1 MRFLSKHKRHGDENG
16 VEGGKERIVP
26 SRGFDPVVRILEY
39 ELSSSVFTLEG
50 LDSGFLV
57 WRTMETKMRSSLRKN
72 FLFLSLFF
80 CYTIGEIIQRVV
92 CRKGR
97 RDYFRELYIISANIN
112 AFSFPFLHSLV

>member
-26 SRGFDPVVRILEY
+26 SRGFDPVIRILEY
-39 ELSSSVFTLEG
+39 ELSSSVFTLGG

-72 FLFLSLFF
+72 FFFPSFFVIQLVKLSNVS
-80 CYTIGEIIQRVV
+80 CVKKDVEIIFEN
-92 CRKGR
+92 CI
-97 RDYFRELYIISANIN
+97 L
-112 AFSFPFLHSLV
+112 

>member
-39 ELSSSVFTLEG
+39 ELSSSVFTLGG

-57 WRTMETKMRSSLRKN
+57 WRNENEVELKKLLLS
-72 FLFLSLFF
+72 FPLFL
-80 CYTIGEIIQRVV
+80 
-92 CRKGR
+92 
-97 RDYFRELYIISANIN
+97 LYNW
-112 AFSFPFLHSLV
+112 